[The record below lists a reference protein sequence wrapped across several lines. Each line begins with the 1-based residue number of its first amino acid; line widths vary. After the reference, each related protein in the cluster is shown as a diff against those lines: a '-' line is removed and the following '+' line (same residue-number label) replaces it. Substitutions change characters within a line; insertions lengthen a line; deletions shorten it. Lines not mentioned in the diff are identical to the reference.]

1 MSSQSTLSDDDLFGE
16 AAEEMR
22 EEVETHLDNA
32 QTALPDATSVWQTNA
47 DNVLGA
53 LSGLRSA
60 LDADDAEEH
69 LRQAKK
75 TFVVGTRAD
84 AFDDPD
90 ELRSEVESVEEL
102 LTSINTAD
110 ELASELTTTVPQ
122 LHDQLPEADEETEE
136 S

>member
-53 LSGLRSA
+53 LNGLRSA

>member
-53 LSGLRSA
+53 LNGLRSA

-69 LRQAKK
+69 LRQAKRHLSLEPVQMHSTTLTNSAQK
-75 TFVVGTRAD
+75 LSL
-84 AFDDPD
+84 
-90 ELRSEVESVEEL
+90 LRSCSHRLIQQMSLQVS
-102 LTSINTAD
+102 
-110 ELASELTTTVPQ
+110 
-122 LHDQLPEADEETEE
+122 
-136 S
+136 

>member
-1 MSSQSTLSDDDLFGE
+1 MSSQSTFTDDDLFGE

-22 EEVETHLDNA
+22 EEVEAHLDDA
-32 QTALPDATSVWQTNA
+32 RTELPDAASVWQTNA

-53 LSGLRSA
+53 LNGLRSA

-75 TFVVGTRAD
+75 TFVVGNRAD
-84 AFDDPD
+84 AFEEPD

-102 LTSINTAD
+102 ITSINTAD
-110 ELASELTTTVPQ
+110 ELVSELTTTVPQ

-136 S
+136 

>member
-22 EEVETHLDNA
+22 EEVEAHLDNA
-32 QTALPDATSVWQTNA
+32 HAALPDAASMWQTNA

-53 LSGLRSA
+53 LNGLRSA
-60 LDADDAEEH
+60 LDAGDAEEH

-102 LTSINTAD
+102 LSSINTAD

-122 LHDQLPEADEETEE
+122 LHDQLPEADKE
-136 S
+136 SDE

>member
-1 MSSQSTLSDDDLFGE
+1 MSGQSTLSDDDLFGE

-53 LSGLRSA
+53 LNGLRSA

>member
-53 LSGLRSA
+53 LNGLRSA

-122 LHDQLPEADEETEE
+122 LHDQLPEVDEETEE